1 MTVKKTTK
9 TKSVTKSKAV
19 EKNYK
24 QDLEELI
31 ELNEAVVR
39 EIDNIM
45 ISKLPSSQIGKV
57 LADVITGFSQQV
69 SQNAILTSP

>member
-9 TKSVTKSKAV
+9 TKSVSNTKPA

-24 QDLEELI
+24 LELDELI

-57 LADVITGFSQQV
+57 LADVVTGFSKQV
-69 SQNAILTSP
+69 SQIKENV

>member
-69 SQNAILTSP
+69 SQAKEKI